1 MNMFE
6 EARSF
11 RDMMKARDI
20 TQSKLADFLGVSQP
34 YIANK
39 LRLLGFTKDQEERI
53 TDLKLSERHARTI
66 LRLKDKSQ
74 RDTAINICAE
84 RRMTV
89 AMLEAIVDGM
99 LCDSVGLIGEGYGVR
114 ERISDFK
121 DRLDSSLSLLRSFGI
136 KARVRADESESD
148 LYLTIHVEK

>member
-11 RDMMKARDI
+11 RDMMKARGI
-20 TQSKLADFLGVSQP
+20 TQNKLADFLGVSQP

-39 LRLLGFTKDQEERI
+39 LRLLGFTKEQEDRI
-53 TDLKLSERHARTI
+53 TDLRLSERHARTI

-74 RDTAINICAE
+74 RDTAISRCAE
-84 RRMTV
+84 RKMTV

-99 LCDSVGLIGEGYGVR
+99 LCDAVGLIGEGYGVR

-136 KARVRADESESD
+136 KARVRTDESESD
-148 LYLTIHVEK
+148 LYMTIHVEK

>member
-1 MNMFE
+1 
-6 EARSF
+6 
-11 RDMMKARDI
+11 MMKARGI
-20 TQSKLADFLGVSQP
+20 TQNKLADFLGVSQP

-39 LRLLGFTKDQEERI
+39 LRLLGFTKEQEDHI
-53 TDLKLSERHARTI
+53 TDLRLSERHARTI

-74 RDTAINICAE
+74 RDTAISKCAE
-84 RRMTV
+84 RKMTV

-99 LCDSVGLIGEGYGVR
+99 LCDAVGLIGEGYGVR

-136 KARVRADESESD
+136 KARVRTDESESD
-148 LYLTIHVEK
+148 LYMTIHVEK

>member
-11 RDMMKARDI
+11 RDMMKARGI
-20 TQSKLADFLGVSQP
+20 TQNKLADFLGVSQP

-39 LRLLGFTKDQEERI
+39 LRLLGFTKEQEDRI
-53 TDLKLSERHARTI
+53 TDLRLSERHARTI

-74 RDTAINICAE
+74 RDTAISKCAE
-84 RRMTV
+84 RKMTV

-99 LCDSVGLIGEGYGVR
+99 LCDAVGLIGEGYGVR

-136 KARVRADESESD
+136 KARVRTDESESD
-148 LYLTIHVEK
+148 LYMTIHVEN

>member
-11 RDMMKARDI
+11 RDMMKARGI
-20 TQSKLADFLGVSQP
+20 TQNKLADFLGVSQP

-39 LRLLGFTKDQEERI
+39 LRLLGFTKEQEDRI
-53 TDLKLSERHARTI
+53 TDLRLSERHARTI

-74 RDTAINICAE
+74 RDTAISKCAE
-84 RRMTV
+84 RKMTV

-99 LCDSVGLIGEGYGVR
+99 LCDAVGLIGEGYGVR

-136 KARVRADESESD
+136 KARVRTDESESD
-148 LYLTIHVEK
+148 LYMTIHVEK

>member
-11 RDMMKARDI
+11 RDMMKARGI
-20 TQSKLADFLGVSQP
+20 TQNKLADFLGVSQP

-39 LRLLGFTKDQEERI
+39 LRLLGFTKEQENRI
-53 TDLKLSERHARTI
+53 TDLRLSERHARTI

-74 RDTAINICAE
+74 RDTAISKCAE
-84 RRMTV
+84 RKMTV

-99 LCDSVGLIGEGYGVR
+99 LCDAVGLIGEGYGVR

-136 KARVRADESESD
+136 KARVRTDESESD
-148 LYLTIHVEK
+148 LYMTIHVEK